1 MMENY
6 LNPPEAAKEERGGSM
21 KDMGPKLRATM
32 ERLHAEAAMRNA
44 FTSHPGEDDH
54 EPAPSREYVKTH
66 IENME
71 RWEEEERGVRP

>member
-6 LNPPEAAKEERGGSM
+6 LNPPESAKRERGCSLSE
-21 KDMGPKLRATM
+21 MGPKLRATM
-32 ERLHAEAAMRNA
+32 ERLHKEAAMKRA
-44 FTSHPGEDDH
+44 FTFHPGEDDP
-54 EPAPSREYVKTH
+54 EPAPTREYVEAR